1 MTDGNWRPVRYK
13 DGMFLVGDEL
23 PRDGAWSEWLDI
35 YGNIE
40 VARFKFDIQDH
51 FFPKPKILTEE
62 TIAAW
67 RPLKE
72 E

>member
-1 MTDGNWRPVRYK
+1 MDRNWKPVKYV

-40 VARFKFDIQDH
+40 VARFKFDG
-51 FFPKPKILTEE
+51 
-62 TIAAW
+62 
-67 RPLKE
+67 
-72 E
+72 